1 MGIHVLKQQKQK
13 KDDRSAQMG
22 LNNHLYIIIL
32 IAQYALKIDI
42 LIQSELKLHQIGN
55 ILELWT
61 HKRHTRLAGVVD

>member
-1 MGIHVLKQQKQK
+1 MFSNSKSKKKMIVRPVL
-13 KDDRSAQMG
+13 G

>member
-1 MGIHVLKQQKQK
+1 MIVRTVL
-13 KDDRSAQMG
+13 G
-22 LNNHLYIIIL
+22 LNNHLYIVIL
-32 IAQYALKIDI
+32 IANYALRISL